1 MAQIHL
7 IVYSSFPY
15 SDSMLDD
22 RCYVG
27 QDKFSYAEFVKD
39 MHEGHNYAPL
49 PPEKN
54 IHIFEGFEYE

>member
-1 MAQIHL
+1 
-7 IVYSSFPY
+7 
-15 SDSMLDD
+15 MLDD